1 MTGAAGA
8 GPSEAKRHLFAW
20 LSVAAI
26 LVSTPPDL
34 AWSHPPPAREVTE
47 TKDRLTFDDLE
58 ALVAEPLRLARGGD
72 LPAARAAFETL
83 LEQRRRE
90 YGENSPE
97 VADTLAAFML
107 LLYEEEYGREALEY
121 ASQSIDAVRRAWGS
135 DHPEYALILND
146 AVQLDYKLNG
156 DSVSLQAEAALL
168 EVYRI
173 RAARMGETHKET
185 IATLIYLGRIQGL
198 HSRTGGTLAGAAPA
212 IATLQKAVALT
223 DRWRPP
229 GLNDNVWARQVL
241 AETFAR
247 NGALQPA
254 MQTFAKAI
262 EVGVA
267 QDAPDAVS
275 AEDFID
281 AL

>member
-1 MTGAAGA
+1 
-8 GPSEAKRHLFAW
+8 
-20 LSVAAI
+20 
-26 LVSTPPDL
+26 
-34 AWSHPPPAREVTE
+34 
-47 TKDRLTFDDLE
+47 
-58 ALVAEPLRLARGGD
+58 
-72 LPAARAAFETL
+72 
-83 LEQRRRE
+83 
-90 YGENSPE
+90 
-97 VADTLAAFML
+97 ML
-107 LLYEEEYGREALEY
+107 LLYEEEYEREALEY

-229 GLNDNVWARQVL
+229 GLNDIVWARQVL

-281 AL
+281 ALEEGGFSKEAQMMREPVEAGAADQESVSSHTTEDRSATDPASAPPGP